1 MTLIISTLVGGGAE
15 RVATNMAN
23 HWAAKGWDVT
33 ILTTGFGG
41 QSPCYDLH
49 PYVTHLDLSSPRFT
63 TRPEE
68 SHASA
73 RLDDL
78 MHDCSQSERAVLIP
92 DAAHILRMRRAI
104 VSTSPD
110 VAISYIDRTNICVL
124 VATRGLGV
132 PVIVSEHCDP
142 NHSFL
147 DAGWER
153 LRRRLYP
160 EAAFVAVLT
169 DESLGYF
176 SSLAQMRGRVIPNAL
191 TPAVFSHADEVPQ
204 PRHGK
209 TLMAM
214 GRLAHEKGFDLLL
227 RAFALVAATHRDW
240 TLEILGEGPIRPYLL
255 SCIQER
261 GLEERVLMPG
271 FTHRPFD
278 AMRRADLFVVSS
290 LDEGFS
296 NVLLEAMACGL
307 PVVSF
312 DCPSGPR
319 HIIRNGV
326 DGVLVPPRDAQ
337 AMAAALDRLMGDEA
351 ERARLA
357 SKAREVVERFGV
369 AKVMSMWEELIVEC
383 GEAVVCRACAESGSQ
398 IVHAARA

>member
-1 MTLIISTLVGGGAE
+1 MRITLIISTLDGGGAE
-15 RVATNMAN
+15 RVATTMAN

-33 ILTTGFGG
+33 ILTTAFGG

-49 PYVTHLDLSSPRFT
+49 PCVTHLDLSSPQFNR
-63 TRPEE
+63 RPGT
-68 SHASA
+68 SLASA

-92 DAAHILRMRRAI
+92 EAGHILRMRRAI
-104 VSTSPD
+104 VSTSPEA
-110 VAISYIDRTNICVL
+110 AISYIDLTNICVL

-147 DAGWER
+147 GAGWEL

-160 EAAFVAVLT
+160 EATYVAVLT

-176 SSLAQMRGRVIPNAL
+176 SSLAHMRGRIIPNAL
-191 TPAVFSHADEVPQ
+191 TPAVFSHSDEVPQ
-204 PRHGK
+204 QRHGK

-227 RAFALVAATHRDW
+227 SAFALVATKHRDW
-240 TLEILGEGPIRPYLL
+240 TLEILGEGPIRAFLL
-255 SCIQER
+255 SCIQKR

-271 FTHRPFD
+271 FTRRPFA
-278 AMRRADLFVVSS
+278 AMRRADLFALSS
-290 LDEGFS
+290 LDEGFP
-296 NVLLEAMACGL
+296 NVLLEAMACGV

-326 DGVLVPPRDAQ
+326 DGVLVPQRDAQ
-337 AMAAALDRLMGDEA
+337 AMAAALHRLMGDET
-351 ERARLA
+351 ERKRLA

-369 AKVMSMWEELIVEC
+369 AKVMSMWEELLADCVRPRR
-383 GEAVVCRACAESGSQ
+383 G
-398 IVHAARA
+398 AANRPSV